1 MLLNCVIIAT
11 ILEMTLS
18 KEDCRR
24 YYFKRNVEIDGCDKT
39 TSLEQEINSV
49 QCLEYC
55 EKDPKVNLLLYV
67 SILNHI
73 KQ

>member
-1 MLLNCVIIAT
+1 MLIAF
-11 ILEMTLS
+11 IAQMTLS

-39 TSLEQEINSV
+39 VPLEEEITSV

-55 EKDPKVNLLLYV
+55 EKDPQV
-67 SILNHI
+67 
-73 KQ
+73 

>member
-1 MLLNCVIIAT
+1 MLLNVVIIAI

-39 TSLEQEINSV
+39 VSLEQDITSV

-55 EKDPKVNLLLYV
+55 EEDPQV
-67 SILNHI
+67 
-73 KQ
+73 